1 MKKSF
6 SMWRAGLAAA
16 SALMGLVAGAWA
28 EPFVVGWGMN
38 ANGQAFPTPVEAL
51 SGATAIAAGY
61 HHSLAVVD
69 SCTYAWGRNDEGQ
82 CDVPS
87 AGRTNVAAV
96 AAGEQFSVARRTD
109 GTLVSWGQFGPNNP
123 VSGRLTGDYTND
135 VAQVAAGQAH
145 VLVLK
150 NDGRVLAAGVNSY
163 APECTVPT
171 NDLSDVVQVAA
182 GAYFSFA
189 LQRDGTIVTWGS
201 AGEDIGGVLEV
212 PATLQG
218 HARKIA
224 AGHYHALAITDSGDI
239 VQWGSVV
246 DHGIPDGARTG
257 ATDIAGGYDFSLAR
271 TSDGKVYIWGNGL
284 DVAQLSPMPAS
295 LAAGVSQ
302 VAAGYGHALALG
314 AGLAPYWLEDAIPAE
329 AYVARAYA
337 ATVTATGMPAVTY
350 HKSGNNWPSWLKLD
364 ARTGALSGTPTQTA
378 KRAEFAVVASNVY
391 GAVASATLAIEVS
404 DTPLDPPAFIT
415 TTVPDGEVGL
425 PYRVAIV
432 ASNAAGYYLSRADQY
447 ALPAG
452 LALAEDG
459 TLSGTPAAED
469 ATVFYVMASNA
480 TDMVEQQFSIR
491 ITSASA
497 APEILTGSPLP
508 AARLDEPY
516 SVQFETDRV
525 ATFAQTGGTLPAGLD
540 LEPSTGILSGAPTA
554 PGAYTFTIQ
563 AANAVGTTTAEFAL
577 DVNAWPAIETETLP
591 AGRIGAAYSG
601 TLAATGWPVPVFALA
616 SGSLPGGLS
625 LGADGVISG
634 TPTAAGTFSFAVT
647 ASNLLGYAT
656 RDYSIAVD
664 AVQAPQFTAMTFI
677 ASNKTLKLEW
687 TTPVTTNTYLYWST
701 NISAATPAWKSLGR
715 QKSGVA
721 IAQTNSTPI
730 YYRLRIP

>member
-1 MKKSF
+1 
-6 SMWRAGLAAA
+6 MWRAGLAAA

-51 SGATAIAAGY
+51 SGTTAIAAGH

-87 AGRTNVAAV
+87 AGRTNVVAV
-96 AAGEQFSVARRTD
+96 AAGAGFSLALHQD
-109 GTLVSWGQFGPNNP
+109 GTVVGWGRSDVVG
-123 VSGRLTGDYTND
+123 SLTLPDEYKTD
-135 VAQVAAGQAH
+135 VAQIAAGEDH
-145 VLVLK
+145 VVILK
-150 NDGRVLAAGVNSY
+150 KDGTVRAAGVDST
-163 APECTVPT
+163 APECRVP
-171 NDLSDVVQVAA
+171 DSLSDVVQVAA
-182 GAYFSFA
+182 GSHFSLA
-189 LQRDGTIVTWGS
+189 RKADGSIVAWG
-201 AGEDIGGVLEV
+201 DPDQDGGVLDI
-212 PATLQG
+212 PPTLTQ
-218 HARKIA
+218 AKSIA
-224 AGHYHALAITDSGDI
+224 AGHYHALALTKDTGD
-239 VQWGSVV
+239 VVEWGWTEGHV
-246 DHGIPDGARTG
+246 IPDGARTG
-257 ATDIAGGYDFSLAR
+257 ATDIAGGYDFSMVR
-271 TSDGKVYIWGNGL
+271 TADGKVYAWGDDSEGQL
-284 DVAQLSPMPAS
+284 DLPAS
-295 LAAGVSQ
+295 LEAGVSQ
-302 VAAGYGHALALG
+302 IAAGYGHALALG

-364 ARTGALSGTPTQTA
+364 ARTGALSGTPTKTA
-378 KRAEFAVVASNVY
+378 KSAEFAVVASNIY
-391 GAVASATLAIEVS
+391 GTVASATLAIEVS

-447 ALPAG
+447 QLPAG

-516 SVQFETDRV
+516 SVQFETDRE
-525 ATFAQTGGTLPAGLD
+525 ATFAQTGGTLPAGLG
-540 LEPSTGILSGAPTA
+540 LEPATGILSGSPTA
-554 PGAYTFTIQ
+554 PGAYAFTIQ

-656 RDYSIAVD
+656 RDYSIAVSS
-664 AVQAPQFTAMTFI
+664 VQAPQFTAMTFI

-687 TTPVTTNTYLYWST
+687 TTPVTTNTYVYWST

-715 QKSGVA
+715 KTSGVV